1 MGVSWY
7 LCVDMQLFIMAP
19 PFLYLL
25 YRCLSSMTSF
35 SNPIYMCIYMYA
47 NNESHTSFTF
57 SVLSYNNDT
66 V

>member
-35 SNPIYMCIYMYA
+35 SNPIYMCIYTIICMYVKYD
-47 NNESHTSFTF
+47 SHTASTF
-57 SVLSYNNDT
+57 IVL
-66 V
+66 